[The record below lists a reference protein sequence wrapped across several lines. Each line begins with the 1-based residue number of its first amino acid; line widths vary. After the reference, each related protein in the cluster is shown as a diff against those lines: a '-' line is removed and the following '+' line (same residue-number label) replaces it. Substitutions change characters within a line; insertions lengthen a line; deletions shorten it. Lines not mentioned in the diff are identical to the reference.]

1 VRPLSANDLLEV
13 WEVGQDRHPLDR
25 ALTLLGAACPEL
37 AADELA
43 GLSVGARDARLLTL
57 RERTFGPRLTGFV
70 ECPRCAEGLEF
81 EAAVADLRAPPTPD
95 PGEESWELAV
105 GDLSLRFRLPD
116 SRDLGAAAACP
127 DPTAARRLLVRR
139 CVLHASRGG
148 APVSGDDLPAEAV
161 AGLARRM
168 VEQDPQAETLLEFS
182 CPACEHDWQAL
193 FDIVAFLWSE
203 LAARAD
209 HLLGEVHALAR
220 AYGWREADILGM
232 SAYRRRL
239 YLEMVT

>member
-57 RERTFGPRLTGFV
+57 RERTFGPRLAGFV
-70 ECPRCAEGLEF
+70 ECPRCSEGLEF
-81 EAAVADLRAPPTPD
+81 EAAVADLRAAPAQE
-95 PGEESWELAV
+95 GESWELAA
-105 GDLSLRFRLPD
+105 GDLSLRFRLPN
-116 SRDLGAAAACP
+116 SRDLGAAATCP
-127 DPTAARRLLVRR
+127 DPAAARRLLVRR
-139 CVLHASRGG
+139 CVLHASRDDVPL
-148 APVSGDDLPAEAV
+148 AGDDLPPEAIT
-161 AGLARRM
+161 ALAQQMIER
-168 VEQDPQAETLLEFS
+168 DPQAETLLDLS

-193 FDIVAFLWSE
+193 FDIVTFFWSE

-209 HLLGEVHALAR
+209 RLLGEVHALAL
-220 AYGWREADILGM
+220 AYGWREVDILGM
-232 SAYRRRL
+232 SPHRRRF
-239 YLEMVT
+239 YLGMVT

>member
-1 VRPLSANDLLEV
+1 VRSLSAHDLLEV
-13 WEVGQDRHPLDR
+13 REVGQDQHPLDR

-37 AADELA
+37 AWEELV

-57 RERTFGPRLTGFV
+57 RERTFGPRLAGFV

-81 EAAVADLRAPPTPD
+81 EAAVSDLRAPPAS
-95 PGEESWELAV
+95 GGESWELMIR
-105 GDLSLRFRLPD
+105 DLSLRFRLPD
-116 SRDLGAAAACP
+116 SRDLGAAAASP
-127 DPTAARRLLVRR
+127 DPGVARRLLVRR

-148 APVSGDDLPAEAV
+148 APVASDDLPPEAI
-161 AGLARRM
+161 AALALQM
-168 VEQDPQAETLLEFS
+168 VERDPQAETLLEFS

-193 FDIVAFLWSE
+193 FDIVAFFWSE

-232 SAYRRRL
+232 SAHRRRF

>member
-57 RERTFGPRLTGFV
+57 RERTFGPRLAGFV
-70 ECPRCAEGLEF
+70 ECPRCSEGMEF
-81 EAAVADLRAPPTPD
+81 EAAVADLRATPA
-95 PGEESWELAV
+95 PAGEPWELAV

-116 SRDLGAAAACP
+116 SRDLGAAATCP
-127 DPTAARRLLVRR
+127 DPAAARRLLVRR
-139 CVLHASRGG
+139 CVLHASRSGE
-148 APVSGDDLPAEAV
+148 PVAGDDLPPEAIT
-161 AGLARRM
+161 ALAQQM
-168 VEQDPQAETLLEFS
+168 VERDPQAETLLDFS

-193 FDIVAFLWSE
+193 FDIVTFFWSE
-203 LAARAD
+203 LAAQAD
-209 HLLGEVHALAR
+209 HLLGEVHALAL
-220 AYGWREADILGM
+220 AYGWREVDILGM
-232 SAYRRRL
+232 SPHRRRY
-239 YLEMVT
+239 YLGMVT

>member
-57 RERTFGPRLTGFV
+57 RERIFGPRLTGFV
-70 ECPRCAEGLEF
+70 ECPRCSEGLEF
-81 EAAVADLRAPPTPD
+81 EAAVADLRATPA
-95 PGEESWELAV
+95 PAGESWELAV
-105 GDLSLRFRLPD
+105 GDFSLRFRLPD
-116 SRDLGAAAACP
+116 SRDLGAAATCP
-127 DPTAARRLLVRR
+127 DPAAARRLLVRR
-139 CVLHASRGG
+139 CVLHASRDDVPL
-148 APVSGDDLPAEAV
+148 AGDDLPPEAIT
-161 AGLARRM
+161 ALAQQM
-168 VEQDPQAETLLEFS
+168 VERDPQAETLLDLS

-193 FDIVAFLWSE
+193 LDIVTFFWSE

-209 HLLGEVHALAR
+209 HLLSEVHALAL
-220 AYGWREADILGM
+220 AYGWREADILSM
-232 SAYRRRL
+232 SPHRRRF
-239 YLEMVT
+239 YLGMVT

>member
-1 VRPLSANDLLEV
+1 VRLLSAHDLLEV

-25 ALTLLGAACPEL
+25 ALTLLDAASPEL
-37 AADELA
+37 AWEELV

-57 RERTFGPRLTGFV
+57 REQTFGPRLAGFV

-81 EAAVADLRAPPTPD
+81 EAAVADLRAPPAPD
-95 PGEESWELAV
+95 PGEEAWELVA
-105 GDLSLRFRLPD
+105 GDISLRFRLPD
-116 SRDLGAAAACP
+116 SRDLAAAAACL
-127 DPTAARRLLVRR
+127 DPAAARSLLVRR

-148 APVSGDDLPAEAV
+148 KPVAGDDLPAEAV

-193 FDIVAFLWSE
+193 FDIVAFFWSE
-203 LAARAD
+203 LATRANY
-209 HLLGEVHALAR
+209 LLDEVHTLAR
-220 AYGWREADILGM
+220 AYGWREADILAM
-232 SAYRRRL
+232 SAHRRRF

>member
-1 VRPLSANDLLEV
+1 MRPLSANDLLEV
-13 WEVGQDRHPLDR
+13 WELGQDQHPLDR
-25 ALTLLGAACPEL
+25 ALILLGAACPEL
-37 AADELA
+37 DADELA

-57 RERTFGPRLTGFV
+57 RERTFGPRLAGFV
-70 ECPRCAEGLEF
+70 ECPRCSEALEF
-81 EAAVADLRAPPTPD
+81 EAAVADLRAAPAHD
-95 PGEESWELAV
+95 GLSWEVEV

-116 SRDLGAAAACP
+116 SRDLGAAAICHGPA
-127 DPTAARRLLVRR
+127 AARRLLVRR
-139 CVLHASRGG
+139 CVLYASRGG
-148 APVSGDDLPAEAV
+148 GPVAADDLPEEAV

-203 LAARAD
+203 VSARAD
-209 HLLGEVHALAR
+209 HLLGEVHALAL

-232 SAYRRRL
+232 SAHRRRL